1 MIRQPAD
8 TTLRVAILTSLACGI
23 AGAVYTLAGIEPAP
37 IMTLVL
43 TFASPILVILWLQ
56 KDADRRGI
64 GLVLDFGLFVWIAWP
79 VILPWYAF
87 RSRGRR
93 GWRLLLGLIVLM
105 FAPYIGGLLAMWWTQ
120 SAG

>member
-1 MIRQPAD
+1 MIRLLAD

-93 GWRLLLGLIVLM
+93 GWRLLLGLMVLI
-105 FAPYIGGLLAMWWTQ
+105 FAPYIGGLLEMWWTQ